1 MSDTTDAILADRA
14 KVYGDYATNSAL
26 VQSLKD
32 VMRDAPGWQRLLPYQ
47 RESLEMI
54 ALKIG
59 RALNG
64 NANIE
69 DHWAD
74 IAGYARLSSIFL
86 RLIHYAFP
94 LAALPSFLRTYSFS

>member
-1 MSDTTDAILADRA
+1 MMSDTTDAILADRA

-74 IAGYARLSSIFL
+74 IAGYARLSADRVRDANQL
-86 RLIHYAFP
+86 EMNL
-94 LAALPSFLRTYSFS
+94 TTKENTNG